1 MKHQIYY
8 LNDEKT
14 ARLDCFLHKASR
26 EMPYRAECPAVVVCP
41 GGGYSMCSDR
51 EAEPV
56 AFQYLAAGFHAF
68 VFRYSVGVAAKY
80 PTPLTELCQALK
92 LIRENAQ
99 DWGIIPDKIAVCGFS
114 AGGHL
119 VASLGVHWNDE
130 KIKQLSGCENG
141 ENKPNLMILG
151 YPVITNA
158 YLNRSGAIERLAGDN
173 DVEETRKQ
181 TALQNHVSCDTP
193 PAFIFHGFADDA
205 VPVRDSLV
213 FATALESKNI
223 PVELH
228 IYSHKY
234 HGYSLADDVTSTAPD
249 LAAASWMPLS
259 IAWLK
264 RNFNGQEPGHRE
276 DRKVP
281 SAGDLDG
288 FVIS

>member
-1 MKHQIYY
+1 MKHLTYY

-14 ARLDCFLHKASR
+14 ARLDCFLHEASR
-26 EMPYRAECPAVVVCP
+26 EMPYRTECPAVVVCP

-56 AFQYLAAGFHAF
+56 AFKYFAAGFHAF
-68 VFRYSVGVAAKY
+68 VFRYSVGEAAKY
-80 PTPLTELCQALK
+80 PTPLTELCRALK

-99 DWGIIPDKIAVCGFS
+99 EWDLIPNKIAVCGFS

-130 KIKQLSGCENG
+130 DIKELSDCKNG

-151 YPVITNA
+151 YPVITNS
-158 YLNRSGAIERLAGDN
+158 YLNRGAIKRLAGDN
-173 DVEETRKQ
+173 DVDEIRKQ
-181 TALQNHVSCDTP
+181 TALQNHVSADTP
-193 PAFIFHGFADDA
+193 PAFIFHGFADSV

-213 FATALESKNI
+213 FAAALESQNI

-228 IYSHKY
+228 IYSHKF
-234 HGYSLADDVTSTAPD
+234 HGFSLADDITSTEPD
-249 LAAASWMPLS
+249 FISQSWMPLS

-264 RNFNGQEPGHRE
+264 RNFSGVEPGHRE
-276 DRKVP
+276 DRKVYND
-281 SAGDLDG
+281 GDLDG

>member
-1 MKHQIYY
+1 MEHKIYY

-14 ARLDCFLHKASR
+14 ARLDCFLHEASH
-26 EMPYRAECPAVVVCP
+26 EMPYRKECPAVVVCP

-68 VFRYSVGVAAKY
+68 VFRYSVGDAAKY
-80 PTPLTELCQALK
+80 PTPLSELCRALK

-99 DWGIIPDKIAVCGFS
+99 EWHIIPDKIAVCGFS

-130 KIKQLSGCENG
+130 QIKQISGCGNG
-141 ENKPNLMILG
+141 ENKPNLIILG
-151 YPVITNA
+151 YPVITNS
-158 YLNRSGAIERLAGDN
+158 YLNRGAIKRLAGDN
-173 DVEETRKQ
+173 DIEEIKAQ
-181 TALQNHVSCDTP
+181 TALQNHVSADTP
-193 PAFIFHGFADDA
+193 PAFIFHGFADNV
-205 VPVRDSLV
+205 VPVRDSLI
-213 FATALESKNI
+213 FAAALESKNI

-249 LAAASWMPLS
+249 SVAASWMPLS

-264 RNFNGQEPGHRE
+264 RNFYGTEPGHSDNRA
-276 DRKVP
+276 VP
-281 SAGDLDG
+281 AEGDLDG